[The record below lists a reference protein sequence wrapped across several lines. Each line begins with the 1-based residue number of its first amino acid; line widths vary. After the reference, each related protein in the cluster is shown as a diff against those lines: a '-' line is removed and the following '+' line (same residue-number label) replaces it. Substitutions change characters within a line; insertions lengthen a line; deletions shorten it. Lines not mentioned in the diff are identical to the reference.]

1 MAQVA
6 VKKLSWEEVEALVQR
21 MSALVPAGSRVWPI
35 PRGGNCVAAMLQVA
49 RPDVA
54 AVSEPEAATIAVDDL
69 FDSGRTARRVQER
82 YGLRTVALLDKRTDP
97 EPPWYVFPWEGSW
110 EQDAADTVVRLLEQ
124 IGENPNRPELAGT
137 PGRVVRGWAERYGG
151 YQIPGHKLGDL
162 LELQAA
168 PPSSSGGAMEL
179 VAGIPFYSTCER
191 HLLPFYGWAAA
202 ACLPASGGRRI
213 ALETLPRLLAALAGR
228 LQTQERLTQQL
239 GETLAGRCAGA
250 AVQLRATH
258 CCRIFRDPAAQ
269 GAITET
275 AAYAGA
281 FQSNPEL
288 RREFARRLR
297 GAGA

>member
-6 VKKLSWEEVEALVQR
+6 IKKLSWEEVEALVQL
-21 MSALVPAGSRVWPI
+21 MSAQVPAGSRVWPI
-35 PRGGNCVAAMLQVA
+35 PRGGHCVAAMLQVA

-54 AVSEPEAATIAVDDL
+54 AVSEPEAATLAVDDL

-82 YGLRTVALLDKRTDP
+82 YGLETVALLDKRTDP

-110 EQDAADTVVRLLEQ
+110 EQDAADTVVRMLEQ
-124 IGENPNRPELAGT
+124 IGENPTRPELAGT

-151 YQIPGHKLGDL
+151 YQIPDHQLGDL
-162 LELQAA
+162 LELRAAA
-168 PPSSSGGAMEL
+168 PSDGRGMGL
-179 VAGIPFYSTCER
+179 VEGIPFYSTCER
-191 HLLPFYGWAAA
+191 HLLPFYGRAAA
-202 ACLPASGGRRI
+202 ACLPDSDGWRI
-213 ALETLPRLLAALAGR
+213 APETLPRLVAALAGR

-239 GETLAGRCAGA
+239 CETLAGRCAGA

-258 CCRIFRDPAAQ
+258 SCRIFRDPAAQ
-269 GAITET
+269 DAVTET

-288 RREFARRLR
+288 QREFARRLR
-297 GAGA
+297 GA